1 MAQQVEHVLGKD
13 EVTGSNPVSSS
24 KRKTARFCGFSFIL
38 WLKSTILDKRKNN
51 SKHCSKHDLLFF
63 L

>member
-24 KRKTARFCGFSFIL
+24 KKTTGFGGFFVVCPPGTLQERTLCGLQSGA
-38 WLKSTILDKRKNN
+38 
-51 SKHCSKHDLLFF
+51 
-63 L
+63 

>member
-24 KRKTARFCGFSFIL
+24 IKKDNSVELSFL
-38 WLKSTILDKRKNN
+38 VAL
-51 SKHCSKHDLLFF
+51 
-63 L
+63 